1 MQVTFTSF
9 HELYFLSDPS
19 SIKLYIFIY
28 IQNTE
33 AFTSYV
39 FLALYSK
46 WSFLTYQYY
55 CDFSEELNQFYSS
68 GRGSKISPTALQNGG
83 IYVFQWRCDD
93 GFYRA
98 EYENSQG
105 LDYKIFLFE
114 F

>member
-46 WSFLTYQYY
+46 
-55 CDFSEELNQFYSS
+55 
-68 GRGSKISPTALQNGG
+68 
-83 IYVFQWRCDD
+83 
-93 GFYRA
+93 
-98 EYENSQG
+98 
-105 LDYKIFLFE
+105 
-114 F
+114 